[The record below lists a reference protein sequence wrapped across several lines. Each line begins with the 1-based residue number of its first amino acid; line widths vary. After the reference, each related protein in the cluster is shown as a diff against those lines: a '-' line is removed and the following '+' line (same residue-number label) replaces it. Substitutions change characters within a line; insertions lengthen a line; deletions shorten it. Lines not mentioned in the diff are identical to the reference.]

1 MKTAIPKIPRK
12 IKRGLG
18 TRNRGIKGYSA
29 RFWYRVFFRADM
41 SGKCWKSSGR
51 HMITAVLSTMYAD
64 VGVRNAER

>member
-18 TRNRGIKGYSA
+18 TRNRGIKGYST
-29 RFWYRVFFRADM
+29 RFWYRIFFRASM

-51 HMITAVLSTMYAD
+51 YMITADLSVRYAN
-64 VGVRNAER
+64 VGVRNAEK